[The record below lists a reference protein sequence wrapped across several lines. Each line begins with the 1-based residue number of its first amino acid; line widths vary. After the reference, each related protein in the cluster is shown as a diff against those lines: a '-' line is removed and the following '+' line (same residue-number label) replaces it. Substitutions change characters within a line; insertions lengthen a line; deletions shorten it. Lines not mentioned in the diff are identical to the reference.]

1 MSTYTYLCF
10 NIPKFFL
17 SAYHFSHASKISL
30 LTVLNL
36 FFYLKLNHYFLFH
49 LAGHHQKNLIVM
61 IVMLT
66 LKVSPGKLY
75 KRLNYGEKKF
85 FLSLVHKNKIEKKIN
100 RKANEIPNY

>member
-1 MSTYTYLCF
+1 M
-10 NIPKFFL
+10 
-17 SAYHFSHASKISL
+17 
-30 LTVLNL
+30 
-36 FFYLKLNHYFLFH
+36 
-49 LAGHHQKNLIVM
+49 M
-61 IVMLT
+61 VMLT